1 MKPKKII
8 INNDVKLNYIR
19 HFICRNLKKSNFIKK
34 VEEFEIEYSDESD
47 EDENINVSD
56 LEIE

>member
-1 MKPKKII
+1 MKQKKVI

-19 HFICRNLKKSNFIKK
+19 HFICRNLKKINFIKK
-34 VEEFEIEYSDESD
+34 VEEFEIESSDES

>member
-1 MKPKKII
+1 MKLKKII
-8 INNDVKLNYIR
+8 INTDVKLNYIR
-19 HFICRNLKKSNFIKK
+19 HFICRNLKKINFIKK
-34 VEEFEIEYSDESD
+34 VEEFEIESSDES